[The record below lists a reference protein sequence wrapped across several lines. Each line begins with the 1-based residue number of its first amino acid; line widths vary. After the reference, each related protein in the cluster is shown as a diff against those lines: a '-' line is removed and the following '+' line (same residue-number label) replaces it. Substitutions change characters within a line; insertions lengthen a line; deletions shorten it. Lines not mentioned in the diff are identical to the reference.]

1 MNNSTTEANI
11 VANAHQTTD
20 INIAHDLT
28 ERFDT
33 GAHGE
38 ACVTLIGVHGGKIFV
53 ERNADQGFGIGFTIT
68 ATATGYEGGLEAK
81 VYVPKLKTR
90 LSQIDREDLAVDLG
104 CDMLAYST
112 AIMTNPQEMDST
124 SIKLL
129 AAVTSRVEAIMAKA
143 DEKLDRARDFHD
155 IQD

>member
-1 MNNSTTEANI
+1 MNNSITEAHI
-11 VANAHQTTD
+11 VANAHKTTD

-33 GAHGE
+33 G
-38 ACVTLIGVHGGKIFV
+38 
-53 ERNADQGFGIGFTIT
+53 ADQGFGIGFTIT

-90 LSQIDREDLAVDLG
+90 LSQIDREDLAGALG

-129 AAVTSRVEAIMAKA
+129 AAVTSRVEKIMAKA